1 MMAFSGVRN
10 SWLIFARNSDFA
22 RLAIADSM
30 LAARKAFS
38 DRLREINEPRS
49 AV

>member
-1 MMAFSGVRN
+1 M
-10 SWLIFARNSDFA
+10 LARNSDLA

-38 DRLREINEPRS
+38 DRRREIKVPRS
-49 AV
+49 AA